1 MSDTRIEE
9 LLIKASEGRSDAE
22 EDLIELVY
30 KDLHQIAK
38 AQIGRGANDPGTL
51 GATALVHEAWMRL
64 AGNFQNATR
73 NRAYFFGAAA
83 QAMRQVFIDH
93 ARARGAKKRGGGQR
107 RLPLEG
113 IELSRDG
120 RDEELLEV
128 DQLIESLAEEDE
140 QLVEI
145 VRLRF
150 WAGLST
156 QETADAL
163 ECSTRT
169 IKRSWA
175 YARAR
180 LIDSLQMSDDIEQ
193 GKG

>member
-1 MSDTRIEE
+1 MSDTQIDA
-9 LLIKASEGRSDAE
+9 LLLQVKEGHSQAR

-30 KDLHQIAK
+30 ADLRQIAN
-38 AQIGRGANDPGTL
+38 AQIGRGAHDPGSL

-64 AGNFQNATR
+64 AGNFENATQ
-73 NRAYFFGAAA
+73 NRSYFFGAAA
-83 QAMRQVFIDH
+83 QAMRQVLVDH
-93 ARARGAKKRGGGQR
+93 ARARGAKKRGGGKR

-128 DQLIESLAEEDE
+128 DQLIESLADEDE
-140 QLVEI
+140 LLAEI

-163 ECSTRT
+163 ECSPRT

-180 LIDSLQMSDDIEQ
+180 LIDSLQMSEGIEQ

>member
-1 MSDTRIEE
+1 MSDTGIEQ
-9 LLIKASEGRSDAE
+9 LLCEASEGRAE
-22 EDLIELVY
+22 ANERLIELVY
-30 KDLHQIAK
+30 QDLHQIAR
-38 AQIGRGANDPGTL
+38 AQIGRGAHEPGTL

-64 AGNFQNATR
+64 AGNFQGATR

-83 QAMRQVFIDH
+83 QAMRQVIIDH
-93 ARARGAKKRGGGQR
+93 ARSRGAKKRGGGKR

-120 RDEELLEV
+120 RDEEILEI
-128 DQLIESLAEEDE
+128 DQLIENLAEEDPR
-140 QLVEI
+140 LTEI

-156 QETADAL
+156 QETAEAL
-163 ECSTRT
+163 ECSART
-169 IKRSWA
+169 VKRSWA

-180 LIDSLQMSDDIEQ
+180 LIDALHEDDSQ
-193 GKG
+193 RDKD